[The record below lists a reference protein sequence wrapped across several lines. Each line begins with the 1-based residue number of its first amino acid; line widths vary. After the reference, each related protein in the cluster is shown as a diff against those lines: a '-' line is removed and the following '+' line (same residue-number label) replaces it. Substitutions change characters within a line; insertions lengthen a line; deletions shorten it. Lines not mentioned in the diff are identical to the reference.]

1 MWNCRRALLPRA
13 PECETVVELFSRDV
27 QNVKLSSNF
36 SPEMSRMWNCHR
48 TLLPRAPAAPVGDW
62 VGEWLRCES
71 LEALYNSYGF
81 IILCGKL
88 YAIPMKTIFLTTV
101 SGSEGCLKNVKKRPD
116 PPRSKNMSKIYAKTY
131 FSKLVPLSSTFLF
144 LFLGTISVPKD
155 LLGKIL

>member
-101 SGSEGCLKNVKKRPD
+101 SGSEGVSQKNVKKRPD
-116 PPRSKNMSKIYAKTY
+116 PPRSKKCRKSMQKPTFQNW
-131 FSKLVPLSSTFLF
+131 FLFSSTFF
-144 LFLGTISVPKD
+144 IFFGYY
-155 LLGKIL
+155 